1 MKNIILIAIDCAR
14 AEKTIIDLPQGN
26 EWTRRSAPLP
36 FLEQLRC
43 RGRTWSQLH
52 SVSSTTTPNFASMLT
67 GLLPVEHGIKEHS
80 RYQLLPDVTTLAE
93 ILARHG
99 YYTYAEV
106 SGPLIPETGLK
117 RGFMHYHWRDKSEYL
132 HRGFLA
138 RMKQVFGQLQEPF
151 FLLLHFWEAHQPY
164 QNPAPFHEPAYGAT
178 PYDRALSFV
187 DHFLYHF
194 FNAVSLPNTS
204 IIYTGDHGERLP
216 EDYQLNREC
225 GGEEYLIFETYREF
239 VKRRPGPFD
248 FDGWFEYV
256 QQHLGEDWA
265 RIYAHNVVG
274 HGFHLTEELI
284 RVPLVIVDPDW
295 CTPGSLDE
303 ELRSQIDLFPTI
315 LEMAGIPSWQQY
327 CPRARSLFQTIEEA
341 PIYIEANGSGG
352 KQFASRCYL
361 RGAKTSRWKYW
372 RLEAPGLEK
381 KVLWNL
387 QGDPRETHNVLNQY
401 PEVAEELDT
410 FVSEQLLNDRTAEV
424 DLDSEEAAVIEERL
438 RDLGYIE

>member
-14 AEKTIIDLPQGN
+14 AEKTIMDLPHGN

-43 RGRTWSQLH
+43 QGVTWGQFH
-52 SVSSTTTPNFASMLT
+52 SVSSTTTPNFTSMLT

-80 RYQLLPDVTTLAE
+80 RYQLLPDVPTLAE
-93 ILARHG
+93 ILSRHG

-106 SGPLIPETGLK
+106 SGPLIPETGLN
-117 RGFMHYHWRDKSEYL
+117 RGFMHYHCRSKSEYL
-132 HRGFLA
+132 HKGFLP
-138 RMKQVFGQLQEPF
+138 RMKQLFGQLQEPF

-164 QNPAPFHEPAYGAT
+164 QNPAPFNETAYGAT
-178 PYDRALSFV
+178 PYDRALSFI
-187 DHFLYHF
+187 DHFLFHF

-204 IIYTGDHGERLP
+204 FIYTGDHGERLP
-216 EDYQLNREC
+216 EDYQLNRQL
-225 GGEEYLIFETYREF
+225 GGKEYLIAEAYREF
-239 VKRRPGPFD
+239 VHGRSGSFD
-248 FDGWFEYV
+248 YDAWFEFV
-256 QQHLGEDWA
+256 KARLGEDWA
-265 RIYAHNVVG
+265 RIYAHNFVG

-284 RVPLVIVDPDW
+284 RVPLVIVDPDR
-295 CTPGSLDE
+295 CTPGSYND

-315 LEMAGIPSWQQY
+315 LELAGIDSWQQY
-327 CPRARSLFQTIEEA
+327 CPRANSLFQPARANT
-341 PIYIEANGSGG
+341 IYIEANGSGG

-361 RGAKTSRWKYW
+361 RGAKTSQWKYW
-372 RLEAPGLEK
+372 RLEAPGMEK

-387 QGDPRETHNVLNQY
+387 ESDPRETTNVVNEH
-401 PEVAEELDT
+401 PEVAEKLDA
-410 FVSEQLLNDRTAEV
+410 FVSEQLLNDRTGEV